1 LTNEKYYGALLQQK
15 TVTVDLLTHKRGR
28 NKGQEQQ
35 YLIEDNH
42 EPIVSKELFEAVQK
56 EKEWRAKLK
65 GNVMGDSKRYS
76 SKYALSSKVYCGCCG
91 AIFKRRTWNSNNPS
105 KKVVWQCKTYVNKG
119 KVACDAK
126 SVDEPILHSAF
137 VRVFNRMYENKKGL
151 IKTLKGNIESAL
163 SSKVGQEPLLDIEG
177 QMQQLKSDLKE
188 LVNLKLRNQIDEI
201 VYEEET
207 NRLSSE
213 LNELRQQKL
222 TLEQEHE
229 QQAKVKER
237 VDEIIQILSSRQ
249 DILEQF
255 DDNLFNALVEKITI
269 LSPAHFVFTLKS
281 GMDIDEILD

>member
-1 LTNEKYYGALLQQK
+1 
-15 TVTVDLLTHKRGR
+15 
-28 NKGQEQQ
+28 
-35 YLIEDNH
+35 
-42 EPIVSKELFEAVQK
+42 
-56 EKEWRAKLK
+56 
-65 GNVMGDSKRYS
+65 
-76 SKYALSSKVYCGCCG
+76 
-91 AIFKRRTWNSNNPS
+91 
-105 KKVVWQCKTYVNKG
+105 
-119 KVACDAK
+119 
-126 SVDEPILHSAF
+126 
-137 VRVFNRMYENKKGL
+137 
-151 IKTLKGNIESAL
+151 
-163 SSKVGQEPLLDIEG
+163 QEPLLDIEG

-201 VYEEET
+201 VYDEET
-207 NRLSSE
+207 NRLSNE

-237 VDEIIQILSSRQ
+237 VDEIIQILNSRQ